1 MPCAICN
8 SSIVVASCIKCGVE
22 TCGSHTIY
30 CHDCRKAVCK
40 RHAHISEGGP
50 RFCFDCFEARSQ
62 GGEDG
67 NPGASPEQAEEAGE
81 STSFAALVGDD
92 ESTYTPEGTKKK
104 NELADDRPILGSSG
118 YQAPSKK
125 AWAAAYFL
133 FGASAVF
140 FAIRNPGIMEIT
152 WPFGAGTI
160 EYDEGQRAMI
170 QDSNSLRNSS
180 SVSNLSLF
188 AAVPIFVLGWSLI
201 LAYVFGAFI
210 IVKSILGGVIRD
222 RF

>member
-40 RHAHISEGGP
+40 RHAHINEGGP

-67 NPGASPEQAEEAGE
+67 DLGASPLQTEEGGE

-92 ESTYTPEGTKKK
+92 EKTYTPEGVKKK
-104 NELADDRPILGSSG
+104 KKPTDDRPILKSSG
-118 YQAPSKK
+118 YQSPSKK

-133 FGASAVF
+133 FGASGVF

-152 WPFGAGTI
+152 WPFGAGSI
-160 EYDEGQRAMI
+160 EFDEGQVAVSGGTSTLWS
-170 QDSNSLRNSS
+170 SNSM
-180 SVSNLSLF
+180 SNLNLF
-188 AAVPIFVLGWSLI
+188 TAIPVFLLGWSLI
-201 LAYVFGAFI
+201 LAYAFGAFV